1 METMP
6 PTPPIPTKVT
16 RRILPATLS
25 RRLCPLLLSS
35 PACLLRRR
43 PRRLLGGRSGDD
55 HQGGGREAS
64 PARRG
69 LRACPIPV
77 SLALLSGALPDERK
91 RGRGDALRRWPETHP
106 CPLRARV
113 DVLVPF
119 RDRAELPRANRGT
132 WASPCVREQAAQVR
146 ERLAAPLLLH
156 RLLRPHPCG
165 PFGLHSAPP
174 QVSQRSEQHSAQPA
188 ASQSSLIGR

>member
-1 METMP
+1 MQPWSAVSSALRHPDASPQNPLCLPFLADATRGGFVPVETMP

-25 RRLCPLLLSS
+25 RRLRPLLLSS

-77 SLALLSGALPDERK
+77 SLALLTSQRSYSATLDERK
-91 RGRGDALRRWPETHP
+91 GGRRDALRLRPEAYP
-106 CPLRARV
+106 RPLRTGV
-113 DVLVPF
+113 DVLVTF
-119 RDRAELPRANRGT
+119 RDSTESPRASCGT
-132 WASPCVREQAAQVR
+132 WTLPCT
-146 ERLAAPLLLH
+146 
-156 RLLRPHPCG
+156 
-165 PFGLHSAPP
+165 
-174 QVSQRSEQHSAQPA
+174 
-188 ASQSSLIGR
+188 